1 MFFLILIRFAVKQT
15 GKIGKVNTWKIVKRK
30 IQMFC
35 KSRNFFESKIKIM
48 GLLFVTEVDF

>member
-1 MFFLILIRFAVKQT
+1 MKQT
-15 GKIGKVNTWKIVKRK
+15 SKIGKVNTWKIVKRK

-35 KSRNFFESKIKIM
+35 KSRNFVESKIKIM